1 MDFLDIFSEIELAR
15 EKRQQP
21 SSKKSKK
28 NSFLGSDD
36 DYDSA
41 FDNVQ
46 SGVENLAYSQSAIH
60 QSISDTVKENQGVF
74 IKIREDIN
82 SKNKNMLSYKV
93 NFFSQYKY
101 DKKNKDILDDFKKC
115 LEEDPKTKCNSEVN
129 IFSLLSDQY
138 KNMLSIL
145 DEQKQSIEYSYL
157 ERKHYLLA
165 KAKSNKDRSR
175 INKMFVNSKKALEHT
190 LESKKKFLYNELLA
204 KLPPGKSEIKP
215 ILKI

>member
-1 MDFLDIFSEIELAR
+1 MDFLDIFSEVELAK

-21 SSKKSKK
+21 TSKKSKK

-101 DKKNKDILDDFKKC
+101 DKKNKDILEHFKK
-115 LEEDPKTKCNSEVN
+115 L
-129 IFSLLSDQY
+129 F
-138 KNMLSIL
+138 
-145 DEQKQSIEYSYL
+145 
-157 ERKHYLLA
+157 
-165 KAKSNKDRSR
+165 
-175 INKMFVNSKKALEHT
+175 
-190 LESKKKFLYNELLA
+190 
-204 KLPPGKSEIKP
+204 
-215 ILKI
+215 